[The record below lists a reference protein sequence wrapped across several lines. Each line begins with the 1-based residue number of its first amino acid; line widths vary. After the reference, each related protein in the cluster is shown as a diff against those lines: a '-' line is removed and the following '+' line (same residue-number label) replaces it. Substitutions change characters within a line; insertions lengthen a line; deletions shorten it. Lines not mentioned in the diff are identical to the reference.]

1 MNNSM
6 KNPAEMVA
14 WGLTDKDMQKY
25 LESIPYKNT
34 NAWTAFV
41 QKIRDILG
49 LSPKQDTVLSEILRV
64 SDEILS
70 TDVEQVSS
78 VIDDIVRKQNY
89 KGGKVLN
96 SLRSKLNNV

>member
-1 MNNSM
+1 ME
-6 KNPAEMVA
+6 NPAEMVA

-70 TDVEQVSS
+70 ADVGQVSS
-78 VIDDIVRKQNY
+78 VVDDMVRKKNY

>member
-1 MNNSM
+1 ME
-6 KNPAEMVA
+6 NPAEMVA

>member
-1 MNNSM
+1 
-6 KNPAEMVA
+6 
-14 WGLTDKDMQKY
+14 MQKY

-70 TDVEQVSS
+70 ADVGQVSS
-78 VIDDIVRKQNY
+78 VVDDIVRKQNY
-89 KGGKVLN
+89 KGGKVLT